1 MPARRGLR
9 VQPLRPETR
18 PKTCCVDCSY
28 CFPPK
33 YEACLV
39 PVCVHVRFAADC
51 KAVTGR
57 LGVAPASTIAS
68 TSGAI
73 LVRVS
78 SRSTASTTCRGS
90 PPLNCSSLETAISL
104 QHHPRGG

>member
-1 MPARRGLR
+1 MALIAIAAVAARNAAENLRRGL
-9 VQPLRPETR
+9 LIL
-18 PKTCCVDCSY
+18 
-28 CFPPK
+28 FPPK

-90 PPLNCSSLETAISL
+90 LPLNCSSLETAISL
-104 QHHPRGG
+104 QLDSRGG